1 MKYMPYLW
9 FQHGRRIRRRS
20 FLNEF
25 TRLLSQLPQTYEQ
38 LRLNQF
44 TQALDIADNMLSASE
59 RTCSL
64 CVIFLFLFECREDEI
79 SHEIVEKLQTLV
91 GQYEY
96 FTRRY
101 MDVVRNL
108 QQQETDN
115 RFRCQNEPAYDENLR
130 GRPRFRVTK
139 AQIESLREIGF
150 SWTKIAEL
158 VGVSRVTMYR
168 RRRELEI
175 GEQHNYSE
183 ITDIQLDAV
192 IQSIVQN
199 SPNSG
204 QVMMRGALLGRG
216 LRIQRRRIRESMLR
230 VDPDG
235 VECRRRLRIKRRVY
249 NVPGPNSLW

>member
-1 MKYMPYLW
+1 MADEVDDEV
-9 FQHGRRIRRRS
+9 

-25 TRLLSQLPQTYEQ
+25 TRFLSQLPQTYEQ

-115 RFRCQNEPAYDENLR
+115 RFRCQNEPAYNENLR

-139 AQIESLREIGF
+139 AQNECLREIGF

-158 VGVSRVTMYR
+158 IGVSRVTLGTLRFIGRQRNGKGKKTLYDIVLVMYR
-168 RRRELEI
+168 SIRNFNIPPPGRPWEFDFKFFPGVGNLTMFRI
-175 GEQHNYSE
+175 GQG
-183 ITDIQLDAV
+183 I
-192 IQSIVQN
+192 
-199 SPNSG
+199 
-204 QVMMRGALLGRG
+204 
-216 LRIQRRRIRESMLR
+216 
-230 VDPDG
+230 
-235 VECRRRLRIKRRVY
+235 
-249 NVPGPNSLW
+249 

>member
-1 MKYMPYLW
+1 MADEVDDEV
-9 FQHGRRIRRRS
+9 

-25 TRLLSQLPQTYEQ
+25 ARFLSQLPQTYEQ

-44 TQALDIADNMLSASE
+44 TQALDIADNMIIIASE

-64 CVIFLFLFECREDEI
+64 CVIFLFLFECRLCREDEI

-130 GRPRFRVTK
+130 GRSRFRVTK

-158 VGVSRVTMYR
+158 IGVSRVT
-168 RRRELEI
+168 L
-175 GEQHNYSE
+175 
-183 ITDIQLDAV
+183 
-192 IQSIVQN
+192 
-199 SPNSG
+199 
-204 QVMMRGALLGRG
+204 
-216 LRIQRRRIRESMLR
+216 
-230 VDPDG
+230 
-235 VECRRRLRIKRRVY
+235 
-249 NVPGPNSLW
+249 

>member
-1 MKYMPYLW
+1 MKVFNMADEVEA
-9 FQHGRRIRRRS
+9 
-20 FLNEF
+20 FLDEF
-25 TRLLSQLPQTYEQ
+25 RTFLSRLPHAYEQ

-44 TQALDIADNMLSASE
+44 TQALEIADNMLSTSE

-79 SHEIVEKLQTLV
+79 SHEIVEKLQNLI
-91 GQYEY
+91 GQYEQ

-101 MDVVRNL
+101 RDVIQNL
-108 QQQETDN
+108 QEQETDN
-115 RFRCQNEPAYDENLR
+115 RFRCQNEPAFGENLR

-158 VGVSRVTMYR
+158 IGVSRVTLYR
-168 RRRELEI
+168 RRRELGI

-183 ITDIQLDAV
+183 LTDVQLDAV

-230 VDPDG
+230 VDPAG
-235 VECRRRLRIKRRVY
+235 TECRRRLRIKRRVY
-249 NVPGPNSLW
+249 NVPGPNSLR

>member
-1 MKYMPYLW
+1 MKVFNMADEVEA
-9 FQHGRRIRRRS
+9 
-20 FLNEF
+20 FLDEF
-25 TRLLSQLPQTYEQ
+25 RTFLSRLPHVYEQ

-44 TQALDIADNMLSASE
+44 TQALEIADNMLSTSE

-79 SHEIVEKLQTLV
+79 SHAIVEKLQTLI
-91 GQYEY
+91 GQYEQ

-101 MDVVRNL
+101 RDVIQNL
-108 QQQETDN
+108 QEQETDN
-115 RFRCQNEPAYDENLR
+115 RFRCQNEPAFGENLR

-139 AQIESLREIGF
+139 AQIESLREISF

-158 VGVSRVTMYR
+158 IGVSRVTLYR
-168 RRRELEI
+168 RRQELEI

-183 ITDIQLDAV
+183 LTDVQLDAV

-216 LRIQRRRIRESMLR
+216 LRIQRRRIIESMLR
-230 VDPDG
+230 EQSVDG
-235 VECRRRLRIKRRVY
+235 VCE
-249 NVPGPNSLW
+249 